1 MAKHG
6 SKMWD
11 GGRSQIRMHF
21 FVLSNSGIC
30 KLNFAN
36 YINKDNDVDDDVDVM
51 RVINI
56 MQVIAGKF
64 FMEIDFGRLI

>member
-1 MAKHG
+1 
-6 SKMWD
+6 
-11 GGRSQIRMHF
+11 MHF
-21 FVLSNSGIC
+21 FFLSNFGIY

-64 FMEIDFGRLI
+64 FMEINFGRLM

>member
-1 MAKHG
+1 
-6 SKMWD
+6 
-11 GGRSQIRMHF
+11 MHF
-21 FVLSNSGIC
+21 FVLSNFGIC

-36 YINKDNDVDDDVDVM
+36 YINKDNDVDDDVDVI

>member
-1 MAKHG
+1 MRRG
-6 SKMWD
+6 SESD
-11 GGRSQIRMHF
+11 TYAF
-21 FVLSNSGIC
+21 FFLSNFGIY

-36 YINKDNDVDDDVDVM
+36 YINKVNDVDDDVDVM

-64 FMEIDFGRLI
+64 FMEIDFG